1 MSDDMNRRSL
11 TIGKLFGCFFAVVI
25 AAIGVSAENSEG
37 LIDAGE
43 KAFARGGYRE
53 SVAAW
58 EKALAAAENSGSGV
72 NEAKSNLGAGL
83 IMLRETERA
92 RALLREALAGAKAM
106 QNSKLSAAILN
117 DLGNLSVTEQAYGEA
132 IKFYEQAAEMARAA
146 QDPLLVA
153 KALSNWASAAAP
165 MGNASSADELNA
177 RALKEIARL
186 ENSHEKGFLLLTAGR
201 TDRLIGA
208 ADDEARKRIRLR
220 AHQSFSQALEMAEAT
235 KDSSNQTYAL
245 GYLGDLYDAD
255 GQGDAALALT
265 RRAVFTAQQAQAP
278 EALYRWQGQTA
289 GLLKKRGDV
298 EGAISSY
305 QSAVATLQTIR
316 SDVSAGNNA
325 MGYQSFRESEGPL
338 FLGLADLLLEKA
350 KGVNDPAAEQALLRE
365 ARDVVEQ
372 LKNVELESYLCDECV
387 NAQRAN
393 SRAVEAIDKET
404 AVIYLVPLP
413 NRTEILVGLT
423 SGLKRFTVEVGAKA
437 LAAEARQF
445 RSNLETRT
453 SYAYLEQAQQ
463 LYSWLIRPIK
473 PLLQQN
479 GITTLVFVPD
489 GAIRTIPFA
498 TLHDGEK
505 FLIQEMAVAVVPGL
519 SMVEPKPLAAAK
531 VRMLLNGLSQPVQG
545 FSRLDFVPGELQS
558 IEATY
563 PSEKLFDERFTL
575 ASLKNKL
582 GNEQFSVV
590 HIASHGQFDRDVR
603 KTFVLTHDDKLT
615 LNELEALIRPSQYR
629 GRPVELLVLSAC
641 QTAAGDDRAAL
652 GLAGVAVKAG
662 ARSALATL
670 WFVNDQST
678 SELVTEVYRQ
688 LQQTPGISKAKALQ
702 AAQNKLLVDRRFKH
716 PCYWSPYLLIGNW
729 L

>member
-1 MSDDMNRRSL
+1 MNRRPL
-11 TIGKLFGCFFAVVI
+11 RVGKLCGFFFAVVI
-25 AAIGVSAENSEG
+25 ATTGLLAEDSAE
-37 LIDAGE
+37 LIGPAE

-53 SVAAW
+53 SVVAW
-58 EKALAAAENSGSGV
+58 EKALKAAEKSGSGI
-72 NEAKSNLGAGL
+72 NEAKSKLGAGL

-92 RALLREALAGAKAM
+92 RSLLREALAGATSE

-117 DLGNLSVTEQAYGEA
+117 DLGNLSASEQAYGEA
-132 IKFYEQAAEMARAA
+132 IKSYEQAAEMARAA
-146 QDPLLVA
+146 QDSLLVA
-153 KALSNWASAAAP
+153 KALSNWASAAARI
-165 MGNASSADELNA
+165 GDAGADELNG

-186 ENSHEKGFLLLTAGR
+186 ENSHAKGFLLLTAGR
-201 TDRLIGA
+201 TDRLVGG
-208 ADDEARKRIRLR
+208 ADDDARKRIRLR
-220 AHQSFSQALEMAEAT
+220 AHQSFSEALEIAEAS

-245 GYLGDLYDAD
+245 GYLGDLYEAD
-255 GQGDAALALT
+255 GQEDAALALT

-298 EGAISSY
+298 EGAILSY

-316 SDVSAGNNA
+316 SEVSAGNNA

-338 FLGLADLLLEKA
+338 FLELADLLLQKA
-350 KGVNDPAAEQALLRE
+350 KGVKDPGAEQGLLRE

-404 AVIYLVPLP
+404 AVIYLIPLP
-413 NRTEILVGLT
+413 TRTEILVGLT

-437 LAAEARQF
+437 LTAEARQF

-463 LYSWLIRPIK
+463 LYNWLIRPIK
-473 PLLQQN
+473 PLLQEN

-489 GAIRTIPFA
+489 GAIRTVPFA

-519 SMVEPKPLAAAK
+519 SMVEPKPLAATK

-545 FSRLDFVPGELQS
+545 FSRLDFVGGELQN
-558 IEATY
+558 IESTY
-563 PSEKLFDERFTL
+563 PSEKLFDESFTL

-652 GLAGVAVKAG
+652 GLAGVAIKAG

-678 SELVTEVYRQ
+678 SELITEVYRQ

>member
-1 MSDDMNRRSL
+1 MNRPLRV
-11 TIGKLFGCFFAVVI
+11 GKLCGFFFAVVF
-25 AAIGVSAENSEG
+25 AATG
-37 LIDAGE
+37 LRAADSVELFAAGE
-43 KAFARGGYRE
+43 KAFVRGGYRE

-58 EKALAAAENSGSGV
+58 ERALKAAEKAGSGI
-72 NEAKSNLGAGL
+72 NEAKSKLGAGL
-83 IMLRETERA
+83 IMVRETERA
-92 RALLREALAGAKAM
+92 RSLLREALAGAMSA
-106 QNSKLSAAILN
+106 QNSSLSAAILN
-117 DLGNLSVTEQAYGEA
+117 DLGNLSASEQAYSEA
-132 IKFYEQAAEMARAA
+132 INFYEKAAELARGA
-146 QDPLLVA
+146 QDSLLVA
-153 KALSNWASAAAP
+153 KALSNWASAAARIGDP
-165 MGNASSADELNA
+165 GADELNG

-186 ENSHEKGFLLLTAGR
+186 ENSHAKGFLLLTAGR
-201 TDRLIGA
+201 TDRLIGGP
-208 ADDEARKRIRLR
+208 DDDTRKRIRLR
-220 AHQSFSQALEMAEAT
+220 AHQSFSQALEIAEAS

-245 GYLGDLYDAD
+245 GYLGDLYEAD
-255 GQGDAALALT
+255 GQEDAALALT

-289 GLLKKRGDV
+289 GLLKKGGDV
-298 EGAISSY
+298 EGAILSY

-316 SDVSAGNNA
+316 SEVSAGNNA

-338 FLGLADLLLEKA
+338 FLELADLLLQKA
-350 KGVNDPAAEQALLRE
+350 KGAKDPGAEQALLRE

-404 AVIYLVPLP
+404 AVIYLIPLP

-423 SGLKRFTVEVGAKA
+423 SGLKRFTVDVGAKA
-437 LAAEARQF
+437 LTAAARQF

-463 LYSWLIRPIK
+463 LYNWLIRPIK
-473 PLLQQN
+473 PLLQEN

-489 GAIRTIPFA
+489 GAVRTIPFA
-498 TLHDGEK
+498 TLHDGER

-519 SMVEPKPLAAAK
+519 SMVEPKPLAATK

-545 FSRLDFVPGELQS
+545 FSRLDFVGGELQN

-563 PSEKLFDERFTL
+563 PSEKLFDESFTL

-652 GLAGVAVKAG
+652 GLAGVAIKAG

-678 SELVTEVYRQ
+678 SELITEVYRQ
-688 LQQTPGISKAKALQ
+688 LQHTPGISKAKALQ